1 MKNITYDTYNKRML
15 RVKGHLEA
23 TIRMVENNRNM
34 YDILIQ
40 LSAVEGAIK
49 SLHSSMLSEYT
60 NEVLDKEEITK
71 RKKIS
76 RINTCISQIF
86 K

>member
-1 MKNITYDTYNKRML
+1 MEKVTYDTYNKRML

-23 TIRMVENNRNM
+23 TIRMVENNRNL

-49 SLHSSMLSEYT
+49 SLHSNMLSAYT
-60 NEVLDKEEITK
+60 NEVLDKREITP

-76 RINTCISQIF
+76 NINTCISQIF

>member
-1 MKNITYDTYNKRML
+1 MTYDTYNKRML
-15 RVKGHLEA
+15 RVKGHLDS
-23 TIRMVENNRNM
+23 TIRMVENNRNL

-49 SLHSSMLSEYT
+49 SLHSNMLSDYT
-60 NEVLDKEEITK
+60 NEVIKGDGMTE
-71 RKKIS
+71 RKKMS